1 MGNCCSC
8 KKNGLSY
15 EQADKKYS
23 SMLIESNSA
32 PIGKE
37 WTLLDRNEMTQV
49 LNRLHL
55 APFANTRRN
64 IILSIRTRLISFDD
78 FCSIIKLIPTEEE
91 KFVTLKMLFGNI
103 ALGANNWNDIYAFFC
118 DEKTRLEVTKFIEAK
133 NDHTEMSSQHN

>member
-91 KFVTLKMLFGNI
+91 KSVTLKMLFGNI

-133 NDHTEMSSQHN
+133 NDHTEINELST